1 MNNQFLYDPK
11 PTVLTKTEQNFM
23 AAINKALP
31 ENCILLVQQNLGA
44 IVERTDNSR
53 FRNELFRI
61 VDFLIVDQ
69 NYKPL
74 IAIEIND
81 QTHEDYKRKSR
92 DIKVYHILE
101 EAGIPLVTFWTRYGI
116 NQDYITK
123 KISETYSSLPIERK
137 HHFNQDNNDKIN
149 RSETKDIYDNR
160 AISSEQNKS
169 APSEDFFYITSKK
182 KGCYIATCIY
192 NSYDCPE
199 VWTLRRF
206 RDNYLENS
214 APGRLFIKC
223 YYAISPKIVDV
234 FGDFNL
240 FRIPCKVA
248 LDRFVKFLNRKGFRD
263 DRYED

>member
-11 PTVLTKTEQNFM
+11 PTVLTRTEREFM
-23 AAINKALP
+23 AAINKAIP

-61 VDFLIVDQ
+61 IDFLIVDQ

-74 IAIEIND
+74 IAVEIND
-81 QTHEDYKRKSR
+81 STHEDYKRKSR

-101 EAGIPLVTFWTRYGI
+101 EAGIPLVTFWTKYGV

-123 KISETYSSLPIERK
+123 KISETYKSLPIERK
-137 HHFNQDNNDKIN
+137 HHFNKDEDKEVVTN
-149 RSETKDIYDNR
+149 SKPDGYVPPE
-160 AISSEQNKS
+160 EQFS
-169 APSEDFFYITSKK
+169 MTSK
-182 KGCYIATCIY
+182 KGCYIATCVY

-206 RDNYLENS
+206 RDNYLEKS

-223 YYAISPKIVDV
+223 YYAISPKIVDI

-240 FRIPCKVA
+240 FRMPCKVI
-248 LDRFVKFLNRKGFRD
+248 LDKFVRFLNRKGVSNEKYND
-263 DRYED
+263 